1 MNMMKS
7 WASVVNFLALTVAA
21 STSHAGAINSTLP
34 CLIHPQTTV
43 VVGSPATGVLETV
56 KVSSGDLVKA
66 GDVVAML
73 ESSLEQAEVAVA
85 QGKADMESA
94 VQKSELQ
101 AAFSHRKVTRAKDLN
116 RTSAIAQHELDEA
129 ETEERVAEVSHREAL
144 EHKRQAE
151 LELKRAETALALRT
165 VKSPITGVVV
175 ERYFSPG
182 ELVKLAPILK
192 VAQLDP
198 LRVEAFAPASWLGK
212 VKSGMRGEVRVES
225 PGLGP
230 FHAKVTVI
238 NPVVESAAGTFVVR
252 LELPNPQHRIP
263 AGVACTVKISPE

>member
-1 MNMMKS
+1 MKS
-7 WASVVNFLALTVAA
+7 WRVTCAVLALTGAGATSHAA
-21 STSHAGAINSTLP
+21 STNSTLP

-43 VVGSPATGVLETV
+43 VVGSPATGVLETL
-56 KVSSGDLVKA
+56 KVNSGDLVKI
-66 GDVVAML
+66 GDVVAIL

-101 AAFSHRKVTRAKDLN
+101 AAFNQRKVTRAKDLN

-129 ETEERVAEVSHREAL
+129 ETEERLAQVSHREAL
-144 EHKRQAE
+144 ENKRQAE

-165 VKSPITGVVV
+165 VKSPITGIVV

-198 LRVEAFAPASWLGK
+198 LRVEAFAPASWVGK

-230 FHAKVTVI
+230 FQAKVTVI
-238 NPVVESAAGTFVVR
+238 NPVVESAAGTFAVR

-263 AGVACTVKISPE
+263 AGVTCTVKFSPE